1 MGFFFIFCSF
11 WGGSAASAV
20 VAARFKSAACSGRA
34 SFGIGQRRRSL
45 YGVYVNVAII
55 LTNSPRLRPR
65 PRAHLNYT
73 CCLFFCLFFG
83 SLSKSRIFVQKS
95 FGVSVRSLFSVAAK
109 MAAISNG
116 KGGGGGDAKA
126 QEQVEK
132 ELEANPKN
140 VVSGKKRESPRT
152 VNGMHT
158 RRAS

>member
-1 MGFFFIFCSF
+1 M
-11 WGGSAASAV
+11 
-20 VAARFKSAACSGRA
+20 
-34 SFGIGQRRRSL
+34 
-45 YGVYVNVAII
+45 
-55 LTNSPRLRPR
+55 
-65 PRAHLNYT
+65 
-73 CCLFFCLFFG
+73 
-83 SLSKSRIFVQKS
+83 QKS